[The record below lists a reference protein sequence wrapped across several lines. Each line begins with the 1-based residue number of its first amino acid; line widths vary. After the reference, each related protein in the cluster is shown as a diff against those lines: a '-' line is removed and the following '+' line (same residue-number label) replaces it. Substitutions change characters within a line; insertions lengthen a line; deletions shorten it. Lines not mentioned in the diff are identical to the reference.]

1 MLKDEDEP
9 KSLIRS
15 KQKFNEL
22 FDYDDKPLDVKGTN
36 VNVFLA
42 QSKKSEKFYLIKMI
56 KTNSTEDVKLLMAQF
71 DILDKT
77 LLNKY
82 DNSNILKIAAIY

>member
-1 MLKDEDEP
+1 M
-9 KSLIRS
+9 
-15 KQKFNEL
+15 
-22 FDYDDKPLDVKGTN
+22 
-36 VNVFLA
+36 NVFLA